1 MPERTGGVLS
11 LAHTNFIVTSPRLVA
26 TPGALALAREV
37 LQIEAQAVAALTSRI
52 DGAFSS
58 AVDLLL
64 ACVGRVVVSGVG
76 KSGHIGRKIA
86 ATLASTGTPSMFVH
100 AAEAAHGDL
109 GMITRGDVLLAL
121 SYSGEGDELLT
132 MLPIAKRLGTP
143 LIAITGNPSS
153 ALAKLADV
161 HIDVHVD
168 KEACPLN
175 LAPTSSTTAMLAM
188 GDALAV
194 ACLDA
199 RGFGPEDFARAH
211 PGGAL
216 GRKLLIYV
224 RDVMRTDQQVPSVD
238 VGASV
243 MDALH
248 EITRKQI
255 GVTAVVDRGVLAGI
269 FTDGDL
275 RRLLEK
281 LGDIRGVKVADVMT
295 REPLTIA
302 PDVLAAEAAQIMD
315 QRRKNVLLAVN
326 PKREVVGILS
336 MPDLLAAKV
345 I

>member
-1 MPERTGGVLS
+1 M
-11 LAHTNFIVTSPRLVA
+11 TSPSLVA

-37 LQIEAQAVAALTSRI
+37 LQIEAQAVAALTDRI

-224 RDVMRTDQQVPSVD
+224 RDVMRTDQQVPTVD
-238 VGASV
+238 IGASV

-255 GVTAVVDRGVLAGI
+255 GVTAVVGGGVLAGI

-281 LGDIRGVKVADVMT
+281 VGDIRGVKVADVMT

-315 QRRKNVLLAVN
+315 QRRKNVLLAVSPN
-326 PKREVVGILS
+326 REVVGVLS

>member
-11 LAHTNFIVTSPRLVA
+11 LAYTNFIVTSPRLVA

-52 DGAFSS
+52 DDAFSS

-161 HIDVHVD
+161 HIDVRRRQGSLPAQSGTDFVD
-168 KEACPLN
+168 HR
-175 LAPTSSTTAMLAM
+175 
-188 GDALAV
+188 
-194 ACLDA
+194 DA
-199 RGFGPEDFARAH
+199 R
-211 PGGAL
+211 
-216 GRKLLIYV
+216 
-224 RDVMRTDQQVPSVD
+224 
-238 VGASV
+238 
-243 MDALH
+243 
-248 EITRKQI
+248 
-255 GVTAVVDRGVLAGI
+255 
-269 FTDGDL
+269 DG
-275 RRLLEK
+275 
-281 LGDIRGVKVADVMT
+281 
-295 REPLTIA
+295 
-302 PDVLAAEAAQIMD
+302 
-315 QRRKNVLLAVN
+315 
-326 PKREVVGILS
+326 
-336 MPDLLAAKV
+336 
-345 I
+345 